1 MRVFILGMGAV
12 SPAGLGC
19 HELHK
24 LWSQQG
30 SFLRPLQSFWTPE
43 PMPVGHTDIHE
54 QGQGP
59 RSHQLARR
67 AAAEAVQGC
76 AFHPQAVVL
85 GGTTGG
91 MDVTED
97 LLRQGV
103 RDPAAYS
110 LHGTGTVAEDV
121 AAMIQCPGPAMTVST
136 ACSSGAVAIK
146 LGVQLLRA
154 GEFQCILAGGAD
166 ALCRLTYHGFKSL
179 QLVDPR
185 GASPF
190 DINRRGMSVGEAAA
204 CMVLIAAPEPPPKAL
219 AEVAGCGLS
228 CDASHPTAPH
238 PQGWGA
244 EMAMQ
249 LAFQDAGL
257 GPKDIDYVNMHGTGT
272 TDGDLSE
279 SQAFVR
285 AFSDQAPPA
294 ASSVKGALGHS
305 LGASGALE
313 AVISVLALHHG
324 TLPGTAGCHHPDPEL
339 GWEPLLRPAQKK
351 TQVVLSSSFGF
362 GGNNAAVILRRSGT
376 KTGQAPVPARPLA
389 VQGAACLT
397 GAGDWGQSL
406 DRMRQGQSCAGR
418 VPDKDIFSPS
428 DFQAM
433 RRMKRLSRLA
443 LSLATKAQ
451 VGAGEHCDIKGIFWG
466 TGWGPLSET
475 YDFLSKLEK
484 TGDKFSSPTDFMGSV
499 HNAPAGYMAMYFQCH
514 GPNITCTAGNISFEQ
529 ALYAAGRMSDTY
541 TGNTLIAGGDE
552 YHQQFSPLLDPGA
565 EHTPADGGGALLLT
579 DAEDVDGPRIHC
591 PCLMRY
597 EKESSLFRFIES
609 IQETWNLQD
618 HFGAVWAGLPHNDL
632 GLGGEQ
638 LQLILERTG
647 FQGPVVDYRSYVGQ
661 FATAAAPA
669 TVLALQCVQN
679 GYLPGAMLDQ
689 DLELDLE
696 DKGIVLLGLGQSLSC
711 IHLLPSAKTR
721 RKSSRPELHTQGRQ
735 HRP

>member
-1 MRVFILGMGAV
+1 MRVFVVGMGAV
-12 SPAGLGC
+12 SPAGPGC
-19 HELHK
+19 QALKK

-59 RSHQLARR
+59 RSHRLARL
-67 AAAEAVQGC
+67 AADEAVQGC
-76 AFHPQAVVL
+76 AFQPQAVVL

-103 RDPAAYS
+103 RDPAAYR
-110 LHGTGTVAEDV
+110 LHGTGTVAEDL
-121 AAMIQCPGPAMTVST
+121 ATRIQCPGPAMTVST
-136 ACSSGAVAIK
+136 ACSSGAVALK
-146 LGVQLLRA
+146 LAVQLLRA

-166 ALCRLTYHGFKSL
+166 ALCRLTYQGFKSL

-190 DINRRGMSVGEAAA
+190 DVNRRGMSVGEAAA
-204 CMVLIAAPEPPPKAL
+204 CMVLMAAPEPPPQAL

-285 AFSDQAPPA
+285 AFSDHAPPA

-339 GWEPLLRPAQKK
+339 GWEPLLQPAQKK
-351 TQVVLSSSFGF
+351 TQVVLSNSFGF
-362 GGNNAAVILRRSGT
+362 GGNNAAVILRRPGT
-376 KTGQAPVPARPLA
+376 KNGQVPIPPRPLA

-397 GAGDWGQSL
+397 GAGDCRQSL
-406 DRMRQGQSCAGR
+406 DRMRQARSCAGP
-418 VPDKDIFSPS
+418 VPDKDILSLS
-428 DFQAM
+428 DFHAM

-443 LSLATKAQ
+443 LSLAAKAQ
-451 VGAGEHCDIKGIFWG
+451 AGEGEKDDIKGIFWG

-514 GPNITCTAGNISFEQ
+514 GPNITCTTGNISFEQ
-529 ALYAAGRMSDTY
+529 ALYAAGRMADTY
-541 TGNTLIAGGDE
+541 TGNTLVAAADE
-552 YHQQFSPLLDPGA
+552 YHQQFSPLLDPCA

-579 DAEDVDGPRIHC
+579 DAENAGGPRIHC
-591 PCLMRY
+591 PCLMRC
-597 EKESSLFRFIES
+597 EKKSSLPSFLES
-609 IQETWNLQD
+609 IQEAGDLQER
-618 HFGAVWAGLPHNDL
+618 FGAVWAGLPDNDL

-638 LQLILERTG
+638 LHWILERSG

-669 TVLALQCVQN
+669 AVLALQCVQN
-679 GYLPGAMLDQ
+679 GRLPGAMLDQ
-689 DLELDLE
+689 GRDLDLA
-696 DKGIVLLGLGQSLSC
+696 DKGIVLLGLGRSLSC
-711 IHLLPSAKTR
+711 IHVLPPVSFASGKAD
-721 RKSSRPELHTQGRQ
+721 L
-735 HRP
+735 